1 MNALFLLQL
10 NMNYLNLKRV
20 CYLRRPITKLQIE
33 MQTLFEKAKLTVE
46 TNVFNES
53 LISLMLKWR
62 GVSNSIKN
70 HIFNVYLTHFF
81 FQNIKAFRLL
91 AEISW

>member
-1 MNALFLLQL
+1 
-10 NMNYLNLKRV
+10 
-20 CYLRRPITKLQIE
+20 

-53 LISLMLKWR
+53 LISLMLKWQ

-70 HIFNVYLTHFF
+70 HIFNVYVTHF
-81 FQNIKAFRLL
+81 FQNIEAFRLL